1 MSFDIIILRPSNVDA
16 EDLSAVENLS
26 DIGALDSVN
35 ATLDSIFPGCAQGT
49 YSAREFYSV
58 ESSQSGDPVSSVHLT
73 LRFGSKWSEAVN
85 EEFLALLSTLCQQL
99 QSHAFAV
106 SDNSRVAAFC

>member
-1 MSFDIIILRPSNVDA
+1 MSFDIIILRPLNVDA

-49 YSAREFYSV
+49 YSA
-58 ESSQSGDPVSSVHLT
+58 G
-73 LRFGSKWSEAVN
+73 
-85 EEFLALLSTLCQQL
+85 
-99 QSHAFAV
+99 
-106 SDNSRVAAFC
+106 